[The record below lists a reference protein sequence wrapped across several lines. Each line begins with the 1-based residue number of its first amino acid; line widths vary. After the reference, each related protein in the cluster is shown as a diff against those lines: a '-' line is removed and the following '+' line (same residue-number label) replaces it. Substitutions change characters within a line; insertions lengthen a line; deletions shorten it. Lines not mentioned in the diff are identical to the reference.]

1 MANFNSY
8 VSLPEGTSII
18 GWLILK
24 FKIFIRVTILANG
37 TTLPNK
43 AHIAMI
49 YIYMLMLF
57 TAMVCNG
64 NICLGKIH

>member
-49 YIYMLMLF
+49 YIYIY
-57 TAMVCNG
+57 VNVIYSNG
-64 NICLGKIH
+64 MQW

>member
-49 YIYMLMLF
+49 YIY
-57 TAMVCNG
+57 
-64 NICLGKIH
+64 IC